1 MMVSTAVC
9 IATKTTNPNRETT
22 LTKMAS
28 KIVMC
33 VFISLIV
40 IKLRYGNYS
49 VFPNYPP
56 GFLKVLD

>member
-1 MMVSTAVC
+1 MCCKVVLKKAYPTMVTTA
-9 IATKTTNPNRETT
+9 INT
-22 LTKMAS
+22 AS

-40 IKLRYGNYS
+40 IKLRYGSFS